1 MYISIMRDTFLLL
14 KLQKK
19 IFINSFKFSTKTEKI
34 RNFFIS
40 FVALVFFVS
49 VFIISYQVIIYIST
63 LPIIG
68 SLFTIR
74 ILGIAFLASFVMLIF
89 SSLTV
94 SLSTLYNIEDLQFF
108 CSLPL
113 NLSSI
118 FIFKFLL
125 TVVYSSWMV
134 IIILL
139 PFVLSFVFVKGLS
152 LYNFIVIIFAIGL
165 KIIIAVSIGCTI
177 AVVLSYIFP
186 TKQLKNIV
194 LVFLII
200 LTSVGYT
207 LFRFAEPEKLLDV
220 DRFNELVQYLDFLSK
235 PVAQG
240 IPSWWVTEIFRGFM
254 VKQSNVVVANIL
266 KLSFITICVLIILKI
281 FVEKLFYLS
290 LFKTTKIK
298 SVEDKNKNYE
308 KVVFKTKPLFITV
321 INKEVKS
328 LIREPMQWVQFV
340 VVVALTIIYLF
351 NIRKLPIQYEYV
363 KITVAFLNLG
373 GIMFILSA
381 IVLRFVFVQPSLEY
395 KMFWLIKSLPIDIKK
410 FFLIKF
416 FVYLPLVLIP
426 GVLIVTISNLII
438 GVEKMMSVISFI
450 IIFLS
455 CIVLTISGYSLG
467 ILFPKKE
474 YKDIAQIETSF
485 GGLVFLLLS
494 LCYIILLLSS
504 LAEPVK
510 KYVMYHTVDR
520 FELYFH
526 ILLFI
531 TINFIYAFIPGYYA
545 LKKFIREYA

>member
-1 MYISIMRDTFLLL
+1 M
-14 KLQKK
+14 
-19 IFINSFKFSTKTEKI
+19 
-34 RNFFIS
+34 
-40 FVALVFFVS
+40 VFFVS

-125 TVVYSSWMV
+125 AVVYSSWMV

-200 LTSVGYT
+200 LTAVGYT

-254 VKQSNVVVANIL
+254 VKQFNVVVANIL
-266 KLSFITICVLIILKI
+266 KLSFITICVLIVLKI

-531 TINFIYAFIPGYYA
+531 TINFIYAFTPGYYA

>member
-14 KLQKK
+14 ELQKK

-125 TVVYSSWMV
+125 AVVYSSWMV

-200 LTSVGYT
+200 LTAVGYT

-254 VKQSNVVVANIL
+254 VKQFNVVVANIL

-308 KVVFKTKPLFITV
+308 KVVLKTRPLFITV

-416 FVYLPLVLIP
+416 FIYLPLVLIP

-531 TINFIYAFIPGYYA
+531 TINFIYAFTPGYYA

>member
-1 MYISIMRDTFLLL
+1 MRDIFLLL
-14 KLQKK
+14 KLQKQ

-34 RNFFIS
+34 RSFFIS
-40 FVALVFFVS
+40 FVALLFFVS

-63 LPIIG
+63 LPVIG

-139 PFVLSFVFVKGLS
+139 PFILSFVFVKGLS

-200 LTSVGYT
+200 LTAIGYT

-254 VKQSNVVVANIL
+254 VKQFNVVGTNIL
-266 KLSFITICVLIILKI
+266 KLFFITICVLIILKI

-308 KVVFKTKPLFITV
+308 KVVLKTKPLFITV
-321 INKEVKS
+321 ISKEVKS
-328 LIREPMQWVQFV
+328 LIMEPMQWVQFV

-363 KITVAFLNLG
+363 KITVAFFNLG

-426 GVLIVTISNLII
+426 GVVIVTISNLII

-510 KYVMYHTVDR
+510 KYVMFHPVDR
-520 FELYFH
+520 FELFFH
-526 ILLFI
+526 VLLFI
-531 TINFIYAFIPGYYA
+531 TINFIYAFTPGYYA
-545 LKKFIREYA
+545 LKRFIREYA